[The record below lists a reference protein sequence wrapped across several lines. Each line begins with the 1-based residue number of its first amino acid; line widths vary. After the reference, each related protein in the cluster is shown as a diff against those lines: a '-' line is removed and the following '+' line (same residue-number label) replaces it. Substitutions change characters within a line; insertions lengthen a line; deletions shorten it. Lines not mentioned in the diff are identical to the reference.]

1 MSIWGNPVMMGGSG
15 GGNIL
20 PIEITEN
27 GMYDA
32 EDENADGYNP
42 VIVNVNLLES
52 WNFASQAWTK
62 GQPHR
67 YVLTSSGVNRTS
79 AGAGVVFAD
88 INSYIRI
95 GFPFTCQIELDV
107 AHMSL
112 TSGSDYRF
120 IMGDDVNGL
129 IYRSTG
135 VWSFYNGEIW
145 EDTEE
150 TDGSFFDG
158 SKVKVVIGFHNR
170 WRFYKD
176 DVFWLEP
183 SIALEHPSLQIGSSE
198 NSIVN
203 TTISSLTFITPP
215 PPPPENA

>member
-27 GMYDA
+27 GMYYA

-42 VIVNVNLLES
+42 VLVNVNLLES
-52 WNFASQAWTK
+52 WNFASQAWLL

-67 YVLTSSGVNRTS
+67 YYLTSSGVNHAP
-79 AGAGVVFAD
+79 AGAFFAD
-88 INSYIRI
+88 TNSYIRI

-107 AHMSL
+107 AYMSL

-135 VWSFYNGEIW
+135 VWSFYSGGTW
-145 EDTEE
+145 ADTEE

-158 SKVKVVIGFHNR
+158 SNVKVVIDFLDR
-170 WRFYKD
+170 WKIYKD
-176 DVFWLEP
+176 NVLWLQP
-183 SIALEHPSLQIGSSE
+183 SITLRHPSLQIGSSE

-215 PPPPENA
+215 PAGA